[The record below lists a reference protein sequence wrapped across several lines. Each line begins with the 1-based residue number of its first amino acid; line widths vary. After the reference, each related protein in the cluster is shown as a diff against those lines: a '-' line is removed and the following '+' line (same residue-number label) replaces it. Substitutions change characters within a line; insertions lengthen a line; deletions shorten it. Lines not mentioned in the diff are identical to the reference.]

1 MAKNTA
7 AEARKGKMR
16 EQEAPVT
23 RNEILGLL
31 AAIVKDRK
39 IPLVDRLQA
48 IRIHSR
54 WLGYRLTEGEIWSV
68 IAALA
73 NGGTG

>member
-7 AEARKGKMR
+7 AEARKGKMC

-23 RNEILGLL
+23 PNEILGLL

-54 WLGYRLTEGEIWSV
+54 WLGYRPTEVEIWSV
-68 IAALA
+68 ITELA
-73 NGGTG
+73 NGE